1 MSDRNRILKMLADG
15 KITVDEADELLTA
28 LINGNPKSAT
38 TAGNSS
44 SGKSP
49 AYLFVQVTGED
60 NVDIRIPLGLLRA
73 GMKFTSLIPVH
84 AAEHINRAMKDNGMN
99 FDISSIKPEH
109 VDELIRHLGD
119 MEINVKAKNGDNVR
133 VYCGE

>member
-1 MSDRNRILKMLADG
+1 MSDRNRILKMLSEG
-15 KITVDEADELLTA
+15 KITVEEADELLTA
-28 LINGNPKSAT
+28 LISGNAKGTAT
-38 TAGNSS
+38 TSTS

-84 AAEHINRAMKDNGMN
+84 AAEHINRAMKENGMN